1 MPKVRNWFARRPR
14 YHLHF
19 TPTSASWLNQVE
31 RFFGL
36 LTNRRI
42 RRGTFGSV
50 RELESAIR
58 DYLAHHKPFVW
69 MADADSI
76 LKKIARFCM
85 RTSDSG
91 HQRGFASDR
100 EACKVRFQAT
110 VVITEPCVADRL
122 RS

>member
-1 MPKVRNWFARRPR
+1 MDNYGTHKMPKVKRWFARRPR

-36 LTNRRI
+36 LTERRI

-58 DYLAHHKPFVW
+58 DYLAPSQPGSPAIHLDRRRRF
-69 MADADSI
+69 DS
-76 LKKIARFCM
+76 
-85 RTSDSG
+85 
-91 HQRGFASDR
+91 
-100 EACKVRFQAT
+100 
-110 VVITEPCVADRL
+110 
-122 RS
+122 